1 MTDLE
6 DGEID
11 MDTALS
17 LLSISEFKD
26 KIMDTKQN
34 IAEALA
40 TVTRRTRRKW
50 YNYNR

>member
-26 KIMDTKQN
+26 KSCYTKQN
-34 IAEALA
+34 ITEALSVDPNESSENG
-40 TVTRRTRRKW
+40 TTTR
-50 YNYNR
+50 